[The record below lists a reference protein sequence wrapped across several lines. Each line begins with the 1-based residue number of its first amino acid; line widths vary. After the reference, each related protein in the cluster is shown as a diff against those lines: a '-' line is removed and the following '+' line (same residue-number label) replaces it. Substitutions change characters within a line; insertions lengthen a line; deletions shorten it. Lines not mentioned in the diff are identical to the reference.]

1 MQKILEVVCVNDSR
15 TEKED
20 AKNRILG
27 STRGVSG
34 GA

>member
-1 MQKILEVVCVNDSR
+1 MQKILEVVCVNESR
-15 TEKED
+15 PEKED
-20 AKNRILG
+20 TKNRILG

>member
-1 MQKILEVVCVNDSR
+1 MQKILEVVCVNER

-20 AKNRILG
+20 TKNRILG